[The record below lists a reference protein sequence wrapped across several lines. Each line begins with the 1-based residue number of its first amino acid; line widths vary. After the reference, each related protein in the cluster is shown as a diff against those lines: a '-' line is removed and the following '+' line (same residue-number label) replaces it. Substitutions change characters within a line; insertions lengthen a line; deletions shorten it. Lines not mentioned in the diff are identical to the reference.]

1 MCFNNLHFSSAYIVF
16 FILIRTHKTLYK
28 NTLYYMIN
36 FLIGCLIFLQIQSQI
51 LQVVCLQLFFIGIP
65 LQYKHFSYN
74 TVQIHSFSLQELLK
88 QFLLVYRY
96 CTSYFRSNKKDEYT
110 SYRIAFIFLYL
121 LGLDTDF
128 SFCFNIQNIF
138 FLIGIWITFSLF
150 VY

>member
-1 MCFNNLHFSSAYIVF
+1 M
-16 FILIRTHKTLYK
+16 
-28 NTLYYMIN
+28 
-36 FLIGCLIFLQIQSQI
+36 
-51 LQVVCLQLFFIGIP
+51 
-65 LQYKHFSYN
+65 
-74 TVQIHSFSLQELLK
+74 QIHSFSLQELLK
-88 QFLLVYRY
+88 QFLLIYRYCTCNFRSNKKVQSQRFALQEWLKQFLLVYRY
-96 CTSYFRSNKKDEYT
+96 CTSIFLYSKKVQSQRFALQEWLKQFLLVYRYCTCYFRSNKKDEYT